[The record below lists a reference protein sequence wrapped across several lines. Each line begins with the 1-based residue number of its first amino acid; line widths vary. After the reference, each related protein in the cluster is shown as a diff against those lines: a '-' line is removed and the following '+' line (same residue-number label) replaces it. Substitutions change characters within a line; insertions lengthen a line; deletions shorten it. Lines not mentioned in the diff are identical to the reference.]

1 MPAWPAGTRVDS
13 TTSSV
18 PEPSAGRPVDV
29 GPVAAFPDGS
39 IRPVV
44 VGRRS
49 LVVVHHAGCW
59 HALRD
64 RCPHQGAPLSRGRIV
79 EQACAHLEQG
89 RPVFGA
95 AVPALQCP
103 WHGWSFLLAD
113 GMHATG
119 GIHAK
124 GGIHATGTSAATA
137 TARVRSYPVRVVAG
151 RVTIEMQDGTDRHPR
166 RATDRK
172 GADR

>member
-1 MPAWPAGTRVDS
+1 MRVDS

-18 PEPSAGRPVDV
+18 PEPFAGRPVDV
-29 GPVAAFPDGS
+29 GPVAAFPDS
-39 IRPVV
+39 SVRPVV

-49 LVVVHHAGCW
+49 VVVVHHAGNW

-113 GMHATG
+113 G
-119 GIHAK
+119 
-124 GGIHATGTSAATA
+124 TSTA
-137 TARVRSYPVRVVAG
+137 TPAARVRRYPVRVVAG
-151 RVTIEMQDGTDRHPR
+151 RVTIELPH
-166 RATDRK
+166 
-172 GADR
+172 

>member
-1 MPAWPAGTRVDS
+1 M
-13 TTSSV
+13 
-18 PEPSAGRPVDV
+18 
-29 GPVAAFPDGS
+29 AAFPDGS
-39 IRPVV
+39 VRPVV

-79 EQACAHLEQG
+79 EQACAHLEEG
-89 RPVFGA
+89 RPVFGD
-95 AVPALQCP
+95 AVPVLQCP

-113 GMHATG
+113 GLLAAAT
-119 GIHAK
+119 
-124 GGIHATGTSAATA
+124 SVATA

-151 RVTIEMQDGTDRHPR
+151 RVTIELPQ
-166 RATDRK
+166 
-172 GADR
+172 

>member
-1 MPAWPAGTRVDS
+1 MRADS

-49 LVVVHHAGCW
+49 LAVVHHAGCW

-64 RCPHQGAPLSRGRIV
+64 RCPHQGAPLARGRIV
-79 EQACAHLEQG
+79 EHACARLEQG
-89 RPVFGA
+89 RPVFGKV
-95 AVPALQCP
+95 VPALQCP

-113 GMHATG
+113 GTLAADGMHASG
-119 GIHAK
+119 S
-124 GGIHATGTSAATA
+124 SAAPA
-137 TARVRSYPVRVVAG
+137 TARVRSYPVRVAAG
-151 RVTIEMQDGTDRHPR
+151 RVTIELPP
-166 RATDRK
+166 
-172 GADR
+172 

>member
-1 MPAWPAGTRVDS
+1 MRADS

-18 PEPSAGRPVDV
+18 PEPSAGRLVDV

-49 LVVVHHAGCW
+49 LVVVHHAGRW

-79 EQACAHLEQG
+79 EQPCAHLEQG
-89 RPVFGA
+89 RAVFGS
-95 AVPALQCP
+95 AVPVLQCP

-113 GMHATG
+113 GMFAAGGMHA
-119 GIHAK
+119 A
-124 GGIHATGTSAATA
+124 GTSVATA
-137 TARVRSYPVRVVAG
+137 TARVRSYPVRVAAG
-151 RVTIEMQDGTDRHPR
+151 RVSIELPR
-166 RATDRK
+166 
-172 GADR
+172 

>member
-1 MPAWPAGTRVDS
+1 MHAGS
-13 TTSSV
+13 TISSA

-39 IRPVV
+39 VRPVV

-95 AVPALQCP
+95 ALPALQCP

-113 GMHATG
+113 G
-119 GIHAK
+119 
-124 GGIHATGTSAATA
+124 TSTATA
-137 TARVRSYPVRVVAG
+137 AARVRSYPVRVVAG
-151 RVTIEMQDGTDRHPR
+151 RVTVELPH
-166 RATDRK
+166 
-172 GADR
+172 